1 MFEFAVFDNQQ
12 KSGPEVESPEAIT
25 THIWLKLNGKSAQRN
40 FAKQFFA

>member
-25 THIWLKLNGKSAQRN
+25 SLLRIFG
-40 FAKQFFA
+40 